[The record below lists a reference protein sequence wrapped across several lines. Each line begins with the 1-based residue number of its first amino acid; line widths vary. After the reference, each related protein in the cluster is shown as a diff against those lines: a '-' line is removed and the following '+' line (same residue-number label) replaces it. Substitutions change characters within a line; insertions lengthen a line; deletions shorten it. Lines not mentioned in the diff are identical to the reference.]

1 MALLGLPNYDY
12 YDYDIVRKP
21 TKELNKQQTVHL
33 LPVPYD
39 ITNIINSFCFYDKI
53 TARTRKL
60 KQFINLK
67 FHYAYDSRKN
77 PYEWGGDDPDNCEQ
91 WSIELTDKNLYS
103 DPRYPRF
110 DAWTLDTY
118 EEKQFQATNCKSCGN
133 YKISSTS
140 GYSVFELACAIELE
154 NLEWCE
160 ELRSRMPTN
169 IRCECLIRNNN
180 EDNENNENNENN
192 EDNETGFN
200 VPIEDEIYDVL
211 NDIITDINII

>member
-1 MALLGLPNYDY
+1 MSTILDLPNYDY
-12 YDYDIVRKP
+12 HNHDHDKHKDRKP
-21 TKELNKQQTVHL
+21 AKTLNRQKTIHL
-33 LPVPYD
+33 LPVPFELAEL
-39 ITNIINSFCFYDKI
+39 INSYCFYDKI
-53 TARTRKL
+53 TSKTRKL
-60 KQFINLK
+60 KQFIHLK

-160 ELRSRMPTN
+160 ELRSRMQPN
-169 IRCECLIRNNN
+169 IRCECLIRN
-180 EDNENNENNENN
+180 NNENNENN

-200 VPIEDEIYDVL
+200 VPLEDEIYDVL
-211 NDIITDINII
+211 NDIITDIEII